1 MWTLDGLN
9 LTYWL
14 LGWNQ
19 NNDILSFAYDDLVFR
34 LESRCKPRQS
44 PNYFSGCSYSSTDF
58 RSRKHITLIGTFLV
72 SFNIAGF
79 HTKFSNDSSAG
90 LSEQHVLC
98 FMNKRV
104 FQRRCLI
111 ACICFRHLWK
121 MNDVFTFFCVFER
134 SIVLEG
140 VTTPVTQSPPNEK
153 HSCPLVSGYY
163 SKYNKLLPCQFRKN
177 LVFILYKSRP

>member
-1 MWTLDGLN
+1 MIWFSDSRAGASPVKAQIIFQAAVTLQPISGQES
-9 LTYWL
+9 TSRWL
-14 LGWNQ
+14 ELFLFLL
-19 NNDILSFAYDDLVFR
+19 ILA
-34 LESRCKPRQS
+34 
-44 PNYFSGCSYSSTDF
+44 
-58 RSRKHITLIGTFLV
+58 
-72 SFNIAGF
+72 AF

-104 FQRRCLI
+104 FQGRCLI